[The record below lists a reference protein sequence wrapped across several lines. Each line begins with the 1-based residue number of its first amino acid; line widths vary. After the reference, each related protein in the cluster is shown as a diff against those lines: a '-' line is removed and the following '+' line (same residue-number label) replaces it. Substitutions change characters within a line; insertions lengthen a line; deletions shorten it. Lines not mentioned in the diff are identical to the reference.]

1 MIDLVANIMAILTN
15 TKLMIIL
22 IKKGLAFYIKVLSV
36 NAGGLFFY
44 EVIYMFTI
52 YLV

>member
-15 TKLMIIL
+15 TKLMITL

-36 NAGGLFFY
+36 NAR
-44 EVIYMFTI
+44 TI
-52 YLV
+52 NILPYLWFIFL